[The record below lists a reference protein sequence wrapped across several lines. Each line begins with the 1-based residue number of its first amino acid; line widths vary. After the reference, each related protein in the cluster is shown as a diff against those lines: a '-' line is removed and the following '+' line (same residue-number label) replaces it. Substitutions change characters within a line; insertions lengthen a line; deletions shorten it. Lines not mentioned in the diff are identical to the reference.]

1 MSKLLPEQFAEQ
13 LIRVYCKKT
22 DDRSLDAAKKH
33 FVQWCM
39 NMNFSKP
46 QVIFVIYTVKN
57 CTVTAIMLVVEG
69 GTFKDGKQV

>member
-22 DDRSLDAAKKH
+22 DETSLEMAKKQ

-46 QVIFVIYTVKN
+46 QVTVISPNPRITGFVCGPIGEIFTSI
-57 CTVTAIMLVVEG
+57 E
-69 GTFKDGKQV
+69 